1 MPTLEVEVECVSCKK
16 AITVVVPT
24 TGYRLWLSGELIQN
38 AMPELTDDERELLL
52 SHMCSQCFNS
62 LEEDDE

>member
-24 TGYRLWLSGELIQN
+24 AGYRLWLSGELIQK